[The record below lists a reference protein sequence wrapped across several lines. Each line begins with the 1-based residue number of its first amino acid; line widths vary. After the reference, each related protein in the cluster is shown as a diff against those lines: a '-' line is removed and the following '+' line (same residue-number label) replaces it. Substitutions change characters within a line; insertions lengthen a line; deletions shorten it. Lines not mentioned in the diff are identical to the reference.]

1 MKLFSKKFANTI
13 PYPAQDVSPVRQATK
28 IPEIVLHT
36 HTTNLNV
43 RRNGCRTGEVWSWDC
58 EDCGDSSLGVYMHK
72 HEAARSATEH
82 AQNDLLSVGKT
93 PVLTSGYRS
102 HHIKLQKG
110 HVGVTSGWCWVCEDC
125 KNTVWPFFPPTETP
139 RPTRYTATAAAIEH
153 AHNHL
158 IAINPVT
165 IDRETGEPINDK
177 E

>member
-13 PYPAQDVSPVRQATK
+13 PYPAQDVSPVRQAAK

-36 HTTNLNV
+36 HTTSLNV

-58 EDCGDSSLGVYMHK
+58 EDCGDSSLGVYMHE
-72 HEAARSATEH
+72 HEAARSAT
-82 AQNDLLSVGKT
+82 
-93 PVLTSGYRS
+93 
-102 HHIKLQKG
+102 
-110 HVGVTSGWCWVCEDC
+110 
-125 KNTVWPFFPPTETP
+125 
-139 RPTRYTATAAAIEH
+139 EH

>member
-13 PYPAQDVSPVRQATK
+13 PYPAQDVSPVRQAAK

-58 EDCGDSSLGVYMHK
+58 EDCGDYSLGVYMHK
-72 HEAARSATEH
+72 HEAARSAT
-82 AQNDLLSVGKT
+82 
-93 PVLTSGYRS
+93 
-102 HHIKLQKG
+102 
-110 HVGVTSGWCWVCEDC
+110 
-125 KNTVWPFFPPTETP
+125 
-139 RPTRYTATAAAIEH
+139 EH

>member
-58 EDCGDSSLGVYMHK
+58 EDCGDYSLGVYMHK

-125 KNTVWPFFPPTETP
+125 KNTVWPFFPPNGP
-139 RPTRYTATAAAIEH
+139 HRPTGYTAYAAAIEH

-158 IAINPVT
+158 IAITPVT